1 MKKKKSTD
9 KLINTVLNRRD
20 MFFRKILIRCLE
32 NLIIL
37 FTNFKQQQNKKN
49 ILVQWIPLT
58 SQFLVPNQ

>member
-1 MKKKKSTD
+1 MSTD
-9 KLINTVLNRRD
+9 KLINTVHNRSD
-20 MFFRKILIRCLE
+20 MLFRKILIRCLE

-58 SQFLVPNQ
+58 LQFLVPNR